1 MIYCVLYED
10 ARRYLEGSGFRSFGA
25 AEGAEVFVRNG
36 DRFSIRQPSV
46 DGHIP
51 EILVNDAFD
60 AARLEPP
67 PWNVFWF
74 D

>member
-1 MIYCVLYED
+1 M
-10 ARRYLEGSGFRSFGA
+10 
-25 AEGAEVFVRNG
+25 RNG

-51 EILVNDAFD
+51 EILVNDASD

-67 PWNVFWF
+67 PWNVFWC